1 MYQDMA
7 ERLPPLKS
15 IHYFAVAARLLSFS
29 KAAEELNVTH
39 SAISH
44 QIKALE
50 AWLGVKLFRR
60 ANRQVILTDAGQIY
74 LKPVLE
80 AFERL
85 GDASRHLKRREQS
98 GPLTVST
105 TPSLAAKWLV
115 PHLRTFHVEHP
126 DIDVRISAT
135 ERLTEFERE
144 DVDVAIRSG
153 RGNWTGVTVEKLLE
167 EDFFPV
173 CSPALLQN
181 GPPLREPQDLARH
194 TWLIDYDWP
203 QDMWGRWLE
212 AVGAGGIKPQRTLSF
227 NHSALMLQAATDGIG
242 VALSAGVL
250 VADDLA
256 SKRLVKPLK
265 GSVATDLAYYLVGP
279 SGAFER
285 PKVLAF
291 RDWLRREAA
300 ETVRQASS
308 G

>member
-1 MYQDMA
+1 MA
-7 ERLPPLKS
+7 ERLPPLKA
-15 IHYFAVAARLLSFS
+15 IHYFACAARLLSFS

-39 SAISH
+39 SAVSH
-44 QIKALE
+44 QVKALE
-50 AWLGVKLFRR
+50 EWLGVKLFRR
-60 ANRQVILTDAGQIY
+60 ANRQVILTEAGQAY
-74 LKPVLE
+74 LKPVQE

-85 GDASRHLKRREQS
+85 GDASRQLKRREQS

-105 TPSLAAKWLV
+105 SPSLAAKWLV
-115 PHLRTFHVEHP
+115 PHLRGFYETHP

-135 ERLTEFERE
+135 SRLTEFDRE

-153 RGNWTGVTVEKLLE
+153 RGAWPGVTVEKLLE

-173 CSPALLQN
+173 CSPALLRN
-181 GPPLREPQDLARH
+181 GPPLREPKDLAKH

-212 AVGAGGIKPQRTLSF
+212 AVGAAKLRPQRSLSF
-227 NHSALMLQAATDGIG
+227 NYSTLMLQAAIDGIG

-256 SKRLVKPLK
+256 AKRLVKPLK
-265 GSVATDLAYYLVGP
+265 GSFATDLGYYLVGP
-279 SGAFER
+279 PGAFER
-285 PKVLAF
+285 PKVAAF
-291 RDWLRREAA
+291 RDWLRKEAA
-300 ETVRQASS
+300 ETIRLASS